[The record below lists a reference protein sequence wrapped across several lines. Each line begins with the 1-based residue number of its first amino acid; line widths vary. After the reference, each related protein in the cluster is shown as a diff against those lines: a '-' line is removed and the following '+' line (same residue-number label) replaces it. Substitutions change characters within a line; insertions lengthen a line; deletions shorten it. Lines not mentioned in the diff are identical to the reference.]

1 MGLNVGLAYWH
12 WHDHFGLY
20 QVVMTTRLTRG
31 CLWQISP
38 NKFNFLHKKFDERYE
53 ADAAVQ
59 VALRLRLWAKFSH
72 QY

>member
-53 ADAAVQ
+53 ADAAV
-59 VALRLRLWAKFSH
+59 
-72 QY
+72 